1 VARSGGT
8 SAPASASAS
17 AAYAEGTPEQI
28 EWVRR
33 AASNFVNAELKGDGA
48 GACAVLVAALRA
60 TRGGVSCAARWD
72 ALLRTRLSTRGGRA
86 QLRRD
91 ARAIA
96 SARVEVR
103 GTSATLALPVALLS
117 GHSRFRWTE
126 NCWMLT
132 P

>member
-1 VARSGGT
+1 
-8 SAPASASAS
+8 
-17 AAYAEGTPEQI
+17 
-28 EWVRR
+28 
-33 AASNFVNAELKGDGA
+33 VNAELKGDGA
-48 GACAVLVAALRA
+48 GACAVLVAGLRA
-60 TRGGVSCAARWD
+60 TRGGVSCAARWE
-72 ALLRTRLSTRGGRA
+72 ALLRSRLSARGGRA

-103 GTSATLALPVALLS
+103 GASATLALPVALLS